1 MGGFNQWF
9 PNKITY
15 PWTWIPRDLLTRQPE
30 RWGAVCLREGCPG
43 TLAVCSEDFHCISGR
58 KGWWF
63 ICPDPQGAPPCSS
76 SLPLA
81 LFPFSTTN
89 HLRHKS
95 EHIFRLLKSSSSFS
109 SHTNKPMVPYELSAS
124 HDLGSG
130 SPTLSSSPP
139 LPRMHQPYLF
149 LPLAKVL
156 PASGLLL
163 CCALGLEGSA
173 LTPPFLWHPTLWSQ
187 IEDLS

>member
-95 EHIFRLLKSSSSFS
+95 EHIFPLLKSSSSFS

-130 SPTLSSSPP
+130 SPTLSSSPS
-139 LPRMHQPYLF
+139 LPRMHPPYLF